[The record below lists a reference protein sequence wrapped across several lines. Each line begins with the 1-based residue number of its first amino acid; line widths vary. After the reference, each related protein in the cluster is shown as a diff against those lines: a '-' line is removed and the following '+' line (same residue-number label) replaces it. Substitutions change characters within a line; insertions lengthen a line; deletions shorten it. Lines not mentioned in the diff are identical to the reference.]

1 MGEYIIQNKGG
12 ANMED
17 INKSYAEEL
26 AELDSKL
33 SEKQEALELEYQE
46 MRNMI
51 IEKYEKLRKSA
62 LTR

>member
-1 MGEYIIQNKGG
+1 
-12 ANMED
+12 MED
-17 INKSYAEEL
+17 INKGYAEEL
-26 AELDSKL
+26 AELDTKL
-33 SEKQEALELEYQE
+33 AEKQEALELEYQE

>member
-1 MGEYIIQNKGG
+1 
-12 ANMED
+12 MED